1 MTFDE
6 QRMELAK
13 RIARHQAPVQ
23 VELDPEAARRQL
35 VRLAAEKL
43 LDATT
48 ESDFW
53 ILDIWECA
61 MLRSMGV
68 KPDF

>member
-13 RIARHQAPVQ
+13 RIARHQAPAQ
-23 VELDPEAARRQL
+23 GKIDPDAARRQL

-43 LDATT
+43 LDATNET
-48 ESDFW
+48 DFW
-53 ILDIWECA
+53 ILDIGDVA
-61 MLRSMGV
+61 MLRSMGI
-68 KPDF
+68 KADF

>member
-13 RIARHQAPVQ
+13 RIAKHQAPAQ
-23 VELDPEAARRQL
+23 VKIDPDAARRQL

-43 LDATT
+43 LDATM
-48 ESDFW
+48 EPDFW

-61 MLRSMGV
+61 MLRAMGV